1 MVVVVV
7 VVVAVAVTEVVIM
20 VVVVVAVVVV
30 VCSGDAVTVVVL
42 VLVVAVCRD
51 RNVPDVC
58 VALPF
63 GVSCVVCSLPPQVF
77 AVSCGRSFTTCVTMD
92 GELFAWGINVHGE
105 CGIGAGA
112 AKGAVAMAA

>member
-1 MVVVVV
+1 MWLWWWCVHGMQLLLLFRFLLWLFVMAATSLTCVWHCPWV
-7 VVVAVAVTEVVIM
+7 
-20 VVVVVAVVVV
+20 
-30 VCSGDAVTVVVL
+30 SL
-42 VLVVAVCRD
+42 VW
-51 RNVPDVC
+51 
-58 VALPF
+58 
-63 GVSCVVCSLPPQVF
+63 SLPPQVF